1 VSRPL
6 SLLDLTPILAGS
18 SSAQAVQTSVELAML
33 ADRLGYHRVWYAEHH
48 NSPGLASGAP
58 EIMIEHVASRTS
70 RIRVGAGGVM
80 LPNHA
85 PLKIAE
91 TFRLLEALHPGR
103 IDLGLGRAPGT
114 DTITAFA
121 MRRSAEALTADDY
134 PEQLA
139 ELLAFDDGTFPGD
152 HPFRTIRP
160 VPVDTRLP
168 PVWLLGSSDFSARL
182 AAQAGLGY
190 AFAAHING
198 RGAVS
203 ALRDYRA
210 SFVPS
215 ERYPEPWAILTVSV
229 TVGETAEHARELSL
243 INDLLLVRLRSGQI
257 RAYPTLEEAKAY
269 SFTAA
274 ERHADALTGGGRGGR
289 SPPGQRPGGA
299 GRGRRGDDHHLPASA
314 GGQAAGDRRDG
325 AYVRAARRVVAGESR
340 RIRCV
345 LTRRK
350 RSGRCRSICLVRELQ
365 KRGRLRHR
373 VRSESWEVRR

>member
-6 SLLDLTPILAGS
+6 SLLDLTPIVAGS
-18 SSAQAVQTSVELAML
+18 SAGEAVRTSVELAVL
-33 ADRLGYHRVWYAEHH
+33 ADQLGYRRVWYAEHH

-70 RIRVGAGGVM
+70 RLRVGAGGVM

-121 MRRSAEALTADDY
+121 MRRSAEAMTADDY
-134 PEQLA
+134 PELLA
-139 ELLAFDDGTFPGD
+139 ELLAFDDQAFPAD

-160 VPVDTRLP
+160 VPVDTKLP
-168 PVWLLGSSDFSARL
+168 PLWLLGSSDFSARL
-182 AAQAGLGY
+182 AAETGLGF
-190 AFAAHING
+190 AFAAHINA
-198 RGAVS
+198 RGAVQ

-215 ERYPEPWAILTVSV
+215 ERYPEPWSILTVSV
-229 TVGETAEHARELSL
+229 TVGETTDHARELSL
-243 INDLLLVRLRSGQI
+243 INDLLLLRLRSGQLG
-257 RAYPTLEEAKAY
+257 AYPTLEDAKRY

-274 ERHADALTGGGRGGR
+274 ERQMISSMPMRSFVGDAEEVHRQVRDLADQAQADELMITTFLPEPDYRQRMIAEMARVFEIPAGW
-289 SPPGQRPGGA
+289 SPPAP
-299 GRGRRGDDHHLPASA
+299 
-314 GGQAAGDRRDG
+314 
-325 AYVRAARRVVAGESR
+325 
-340 RIRCV
+340 
-345 LTRRK
+345 
-350 RSGRCRSICLVRELQ
+350 REP
-365 KRGRLRHR
+365 
-373 VRSESWEVRR
+373 VIS